1 MEDGRDGIW
10 AEILKMEGG
19 QEYISAEIL
28 DWSLE
33 FVNRRN
39 DCADFVVNALLRLWF
54 KYAGTGKLK
63 PRQETAI
70 KETLLGFIYWMDEPN
85 PLKTDIIHYTENH
98 QIMYHTAEYLAGQLF
113 PRSTFTNNGRL
124 GGHWHMDHARPLID
138 RWIDFHSR
146 TGFAEWDSVNYYPCN
161 LAALLNLVDFAA
173 DEVLSTRAAMLVDL
187 LLFDLAVDSFTVNT
201 APHTVVPRIITSRVP
216 PEMQ

>member
-1 MEDGRDGIW
+1 
-10 AEILKMEGG
+10 
-19 QEYISAEIL
+19 
-28 DWSLE
+28 
-33 FVNRRN
+33 
-39 DCADFVVNALLRLWF
+39 
-54 KYAGTGKLK
+54 
-63 PRQETAI
+63 
-70 KETLLGFIYWMDEPN
+70 
-85 PLKTDIIHYTENH
+85 
-98 QIMYHTAEYLAGQLF
+98 
-113 PRSTFTNNGRL
+113 
-124 GGHWHMDHARPLID
+124 MDHARPLID